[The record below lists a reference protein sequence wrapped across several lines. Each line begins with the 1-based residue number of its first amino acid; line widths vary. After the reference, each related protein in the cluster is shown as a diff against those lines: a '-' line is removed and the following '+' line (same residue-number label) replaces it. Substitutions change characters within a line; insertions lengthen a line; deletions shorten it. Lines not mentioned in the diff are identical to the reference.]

1 VGALEPFDPR
11 LRAMPC
17 MRGIDFPL
25 HHDHPS
31 SEKPAGSQAPL
42 TSAVLAKGFTSRAS
56 WCAVHVQYITE
67 VVAHGFAFALMPVF
81 STSLPHISFSSHIF
95 RTPSA
100 AVLQEDDCAP
110 AFLKESVEAKGTDR
124 CSLVRF
130 PLRLLRVF
138 QQHLTDSSSRL
149 VRETERTE

>member
-56 WCAVHVQYITE
+56 WCAVHVHYGGSCSRLCFCINARLHL
-67 VVAHGFAFALMPVF
+67 VA
-81 STSLPHISFSSHIF
+81 SPHILFVPYLSH
-95 RTPSA
+95 TPSA

-110 AFLKESVEAKGTDR
+110 AFLKESVEAKGTGR
-124 CSLVRF
+124 CSVVRF
-130 PLRLLRVF
+130 PLRLPRVF
-138 QQHLTDSSSRL
+138 QQHLTDLSSRL